1 VSLGKELLLEKI
13 FSKVDQI
20 PTFPKAAQRALELL
34 RNENVDYRKLEEV
47 IKTDPGIAANF
58 LKIVNSALYALP
70 RKVESIAQA
79 FLYLGVDQIKFILLS
94 AVIGKYFD
102 KEMIGYGVSAKTIWL
117 HSIACGIAGEL
128 LAKRIGASESFMERV
143 YLACLLHDIGK
154 IVLDLYTKIEVEH
167 FKNTI
172 KENPEWT
179 FMQVEWLILGVD
191 HGLVGAELLKRWEFP
206 EDVVFSVRT
215 HHDDS
220 LMVQRKLSAIVA
232 LANAIAN
239 LIGFYSG
246 IDSFYYSLHDDL
258 LKLLGIKPD
267 ELEKLCEITLEKSLL
282 IEREL
287 I

>member
-34 RNENVDYRKLEEV
+34 RDENVDYRKLEEV

-128 LAKRIGASESFMERV
+128 LARKIGASESFMERV

-154 IVLDLYTKIEVEH
+154 IVLDLYTKIEVAH

-172 KENPEWT
+172 KENPKWT

-258 LKLLGIKPD
+258 LKPLGIKPD

>member
-1 VSLGKELLLEKI
+1 MSLGKELLLEKI

-20 PTFPKAAQRALELL
+20 PTFPKAAQRAFELL
-34 RNENVDYRKLEEV
+34 RDENVDYRKLEEV

-58 LKIVNSALYALP
+58 LRIVNSALYALP
-70 RKVESIAQA
+70 RKVESISQA
-79 FLYLGVDQIKFILLS
+79 FLYLGLDQIKFILLS
-94 AVIGKYFD
+94 AVVGKYFD
-102 KEMIGYGVSAKTIWL
+102 KEMIGYGVSARTIWL

-128 LAKRIGASESFMERV
+128 LARKIGTSESFLERV

-154 IVLDLYTKIEVEH
+154 IVLDLYTKIEVEQ

-179 FMQVEWLILGVD
+179 FMQVEWLVLGVD

-206 EDVVFSVRT
+206 EDVVFSVRA

-246 IDSFYYSLHDDL
+246 IDSFYYSLHEDL
-258 LKLLGIKPD
+258 LKLLGIKPH
-267 ELEKLCEITLEKSLL
+267 ELEKVCEMTLEKSLL